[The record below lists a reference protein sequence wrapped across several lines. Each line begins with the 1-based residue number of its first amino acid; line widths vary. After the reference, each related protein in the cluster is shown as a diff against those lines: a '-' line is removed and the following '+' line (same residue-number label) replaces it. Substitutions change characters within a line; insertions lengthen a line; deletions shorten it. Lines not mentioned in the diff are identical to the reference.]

1 MLSYCYFS
9 FINVIFYYL
18 LKFLLLKVQNIII
31 TGDFNNRN
39 IDCGSLDADDLL
51 LAENFIMP
59 RENNI
64 LDFLHAIEC

>member
-18 LKFLLLKVQNIII
+18 LKFLLLKVRNIII

-39 IDCGSLDADDLL
+39 IDSGSLDADDFL
-51 LAENFIMP
+51 LAQNVIVP

-64 LDFLHAIEC
+64 LDFLPADEC

>member
-18 LKFLLLKVQNIII
+18 LKFLLLKVRNIII

-39 IDCGSLDADDLL
+39 IDSGSLDADDFL
-51 LAENFIMP
+51 LAQNVIVP

-64 LDFLHAIEC
+64 LDFLPSDEC

>member
-9 FINVIFYYL
+9 FLNVIFYYL
-18 LKFLLLKVQNIII
+18 LKFLLLKVRNIII

-39 IDCGSLDADDLL
+39 IDSGSLDADDFL
-51 LAENFIMP
+51 LAQNVIVP

-64 LDFLHAIEC
+64 LDFLPSDEC

>member
-18 LKFLLLKVQNIII
+18 LKFLLLKVRNIII

-39 IDCGSLDADDLL
+39 IDSGSLDADDFL
-51 LAENFIMP
+51 LAQNVIVP

-64 LDFLHAIEC
+64 LDFLPSEEC